1 MKTMSVRLPDAV
13 RASLQQ
19 EAEERRIPMNAVII
33 EALRDRAKRRQQ
45 ARDRGAS

>member
-33 EALRDRAKRRQQ
+33 EALREHAQRQQ
-45 ARDRGAS
+45 KTRERVAS